1 MQVQPQVV
9 MMQAQPVALDAK
21 HLQSVDPFD
30 PGQTQRTAA
39 ASHSRARTQRMHE
52 EINKWRR

>member
-30 PGQTQRTAA
+30 PGQTQCTAA
-39 ASHSRARTQRMHE
+39 AAATAVHARSART
-52 EINKWRR
+52 KS